1 MAYQLTDKDLRG
13 TFEDS
18 ATIVAARN
26 PNPAVLEALLKHYFT
41 NLESV
46 PAGCVDPTLEIWSP
60 NANSMGAIYGTYES
74 PLTAAIRANVPE
86 NVRELLAAGADPTG
100 ITLNDLSDYAVRF
113 IRGRD
118 AKIDMSSFA
127 LCPPREQI
135 LAVAE
140 AKGIAQQ
147 TQPLTQTEL
156 DERRKGFPR
165 FWTEPNVPGQRL
177 RLSKALTAL
186 EVAAGLGNEN
196 FFGLVRDAGADES
209 AWLNT
214 SEASRADFDDTKP
227 SFISTSSPVH
237 EAIEAGQPKMLHKLL
252 HVYRYSPNYRPLATP
267 TAALPPLSF
276 ALLRCDPHNP
286 NIWACI
292 GHLLQHQDLDQ
303 HLRSPIFDI
312 HPLHLAVARH
322 DPDLLSRLP
331 MPLSTAGT
339 TALGHNLFHIAS
351 LPLTS
356 EYIDKKNPNS
366 VQSIHCART
375 LDSDWLSHAFPS
387 PLHLDPSRRPGHGLT
402 RPIPGQHIEPTISLT
417 SLEQEAQLSTLHLLV
432 RDVGVDV
439 SAQDIDGNTALH
451 YLAATL
457 NVDPRALQL
466 LRDMEGGEETYNN
479 SRNRAGL
486 TPLFLWESNNE
497 A

>member
-1 MAYQLTDKDLRG
+1 MAYQLKKKDLRG

-41 NLESV
+41 HLESV
-46 PAGCVDPTLEIWSP
+46 PTGRVDRTLETWSP

-74 PLTAAIRANVPE
+74 PLTAAIRADIPE
-86 NVRELLAAGADPTG
+86 NVRALLAAGADPTG
-100 ITLNDLSDYAVRF
+100 ITLHDLSDYAVRF
-113 IRGRD
+113 LRGRD
-118 AKIDMSSFA
+118 AKTDMSSFA
-127 LCPPREQI
+127 LCPPRKQI

-147 TQPLTQTEL
+147 TQPLTQAEL
-156 DERRKGFPR
+156 DERSKGFPR

-186 EVAAGLGNEN
+186 EVAAGLGYEN
-196 FFGLVRDAGADES
+196 FFSLVRDAGADES
-209 AWLNT
+209 AWLST
-214 SEASRADFDDTKP
+214 SEASQVDFDNTKP

-237 EAIEAGQPKMLHKLL
+237 EAIKAGQPEMLHKLL

-292 GHLLQHQDLDQ
+292 VHLLQHPDLDQ

-331 MPLSTAGT
+331 ISLSTAGT
-339 TALGHNLFHIAS
+339 TALGHSLLHIAC

-356 EYIDKKNPNS
+356 EYIDKENPDS

-375 LDSDWLSHAFPS
+375 LDSCWLPHAFPS
-387 PLHLDPSRRPGHGLT
+387 PMHLDPNGRPGFT
-402 RPIPGQHIEPTISLT
+402 RSFPGQYIAPTIPLT
-417 SLEQEAQLSTLHLLV
+417 SLEQEAQLNTLHLLV
-432 RDVGVDV
+432 RVVGVDV
-439 SAQDIDGNTALH
+439 HAQDIDGNTALH
-451 YLAATL
+451 YLAATV

-466 LRDMEGGEETYNN
+466 LRDMEGGEEAYNN

-486 TPLFLWESNNE
+486 TPRLLWESSK